1 MTSNSPVLL
10 IPVENQVRELDAKVL
25 LACIAAN
32 RGFPSIIGPKRE
44 IESRI
49 ASFPRSVYLA
59 KSLLHGHRKFFQLA
73 RKFGHEIV
81 AWDEDALVH
90 LPAETYY
97 SRRLSPASL
106 ACMSHLFAWG
116 EDNAELWR
124 QYHNLPAGLPIH
136 ITGNPRNDLLRIE
149 IQPFYQNDVKKLQAT
164 FGNFILVNTNFNHV
178 NAFSPVR
185 RLFLPADQPGEEPKF
200 GRAARGMTR
209 EYAEGLR
216 DHKQAIFEHFQKMI
230 PALENAFPDYTI
242 VVRPHQVEG
251 QDIYLQIARGCQR
264 VQVTN
269 AGNVVPWLMACKAL
283 ILNGCTTSVEA
294 YAMGVPSISYR
305 AVVNDDYDHGFYRL
319 PNMLSHQ
326 CFDFEELR
334 QTLGEIL
341 TGKRGGLDSDESKA
355 IIDHHL
361 AALNGPLACER
372 IVAVLEGVLT
382 ELTRSPKPPLI
393 DRLAGWYKVTKR
405 RVRHRSK
412 SRRTGSHKSLE
423 HHLKKNPEIPR
434 QDLCDRITRFQ
445 QLLGKDKQP
454 RVDQI
459 HTKLF
464 RISP

>member
-1 MTSNSPVLL
+1 MLFKKPVLL
-10 IPVENQVRELDAKVL
+10 IPVENQVRELDAKLL

-32 RGFPSIIGPKRE
+32 RGFPSIIGSKRE

-49 ASFPRSVYLA
+49 ASFPRSIYLA
-59 KSLLHGHRKFFQLA
+59 KSLLHGHSKFFRIA
-73 RKFGHEIV
+73 RKLGHEIV

-97 SRRLSPASL
+97 SRRLSPAAL
-106 ACMSHLFAWG
+106 ACVSHLFAWG

-124 QYHNLPAGLPIH
+124 QYSDLPAGLPIH
-136 ITGNPRNDLLRIE
+136 ITGNPRNDLLRPE
-149 IQPFYQNDVKKLQAT
+149 IQPFYQNDVKKIRDL
-164 FGNFILVNTNFNHV
+164 FGNFLLVNTNFNHV

-185 RLFLPADQPGEEPKF
+185 RLFQPVDRPGEEPKF

-209 EYAEGLR
+209 EYAQGLS
-216 DHKQAIFEHFQKMI
+216 DHKQAIFKHFQKMI

-242 VVRPHQVEG
+242 VVRPHPVES
-251 QDIYLQIARGCQR
+251 QDIYLQIAKGCQR

-269 AGNVVPWLMACKAL
+269 EGNVVPWLMACKAV

-341 TGKRGGLDSDESKA
+341 TGKRGVLDSDESKA
-355 IIDHHL
+355 IIDYHL
-361 AALNGPLACER
+361 AALDGPLACER
-372 IVAVLEGVLT
+372 IVNILEKAIVDLT
-382 ELTRSPKPPLI
+382 TSPKPPLTN
-393 DRLAGWYKVTKR
+393 RLAGWYKATKR
-405 RVRHRSK
+405 RVRRRSK
-412 SRRTGSHKSLE
+412 SRNTGSHKSME
-423 HHLKKNPEIPR
+423 HHRKKNPDIAPD
-434 QDLCDRITRFQ
+434 DLRSRIARFQ
-445 QLLGKDKQP
+445 QLLGDDGQIS
-454 RVDQI
+454 VDPI
-459 HTKLF
+459 HAKLL
-464 RISP
+464 RIST